1 LTKFSELGGFSYAAS
16 LVQAARAQPIS
27 GARLLMRANA
37 KPGKIDRV
45 VSTLGRAI
53 ANGDYDVGSV
63 LPREQDLE
71 VRLNAGRG
79 VVREAVKILATKG
92 LVTVGP
98 RHGTRIQARQNW
110 NYLDREVLAWLGG
123 SQQDHSLLLALE
135 ETRRI
140 IEPAAA
146 ALAAERATA
155 AERQTIMDAYAT
167 MEKYSDD
174 LAVATQAD
182 RVFHLAILDATH
194 NPVLGSFRS
203 GLEAILH
210 TVFAVA
216 MPGLAPN
223 LPNHIA
229 VADAIERRDAHGAY
243 AAMELLLDRTHTF
256 LTERFRIATTDVEA
270 AG

>member
-1 LTKFSELGGFSYAAS
+1 
-16 LVQAARAQPIS
+16 
-27 GARLLMRANA
+27 MRANA

-53 ANGDYDVGSV
+53 ANGEYGVGSV

-71 VRLNAGRG
+71 ARLNAGRG

-110 NYLDREVLAWLGG
+110 NFLDREVLVWVGER
-123 SQQDHSLLLALE
+123 QRDHNLLLALE

-155 AERQTIMDAYAT
+155 AERQAIRDAYAT
-167 MEKYSDD
+167 MANHSDD
-174 LAVATQAD
+174 LTVAIQAD

-194 NPVLGSFRS
+194 NPVLGSFRG
-203 GLEAILH
+203 GLEAILNA
-210 TVFAVA
+210 VFAVA

-223 LPNHIA
+223 LPNHEA
-229 VADAIERRDAHGAY
+229 VAAAIESGDADGAR
-243 AAMELLLDRTHTF
+243 AAMERLLDRTHSF
-256 LTERFRIATTDVEA
+256 LGEAFHAATTDGEI

>member
-1 LTKFSELGGFSYAAS
+1 
-16 LVQAARAQPIS
+16 
-27 GARLLMRANA
+27 MRENA

-63 LPREQDLE
+63 LPREQELE
-71 VRLNAGRG
+71 VRFDAGRG

-92 LVTVGP
+92 LLTVGP

-110 NYLDREVLAWLGG
+110 NFLDREVLAWVGQ
-123 SQQDHSLLLALE
+123 SQRDHDLLLALE

-155 AERQTIMDAYAT
+155 AERQSIKGAYAT
-167 MEKYSDD
+167 MAKHADD
-174 LAVATQAD
+174 PTIAIQAD
-182 RVFHLAILDATH
+182 RAFHLAILDATH

-203 GLEAILH
+203 GLEAVLH
-210 TVFAVA
+210 AVFSVA
-216 MPGLAPN
+216 MPGLALN
-223 LPNHIA
+223 LPNHEA
-229 VADAIERRDAHGAY
+229 VAHAIERGDAHGARV
-243 AAMELLLDRTHTF
+243 AMERLLDCTHRF
-256 LTERFRIATTDVEA
+256 LDAVFHPATTDGEV